1 MNHNAPEPTLTEL
14 RKKPV
19 AAAIL
24 LAVVWLGG
32 MLAAAAMGW
41 GF

>member
-1 MNHNAPEPTLTEL
+1 MNHNAPEPTVTEL

-19 AAAIL
+19 AA
-24 LAVVWLGG
+24 LAVAWLGG
-32 MLAAAAMGW
+32 MLAAAARGW